1 MPAPCHH
8 HKHFVGLNSS
18 DLTTAYDCTVIATV
32 SQTVSQGTERAS
44 DCPRV
49 TQLPRAEPETEVKR
63 FQSSLLTPAWAVFC
77 VAELGFE
84 RRVNQP
90 RGGGCAGRAEYTES
104 PRPRGTLLPAHQM
117 RAHWEQ
123 GQRHTGSVTALLGP
137 HSWPAASPRAPKPR
151 EQGRGRLPPP
161 SPTRAE

>member
-18 DLTTAYDCTVIATV
+18 DLTTACDCTLIATV

-63 FQSSLLTPAWAVFC
+63 FQSSLLPPGWAVFC

-84 RRVNQP
+84 RRVKQP
-90 RGGGCAGRAEYTES
+90 RGGGCTGRAEYTES
-104 PRPRGTLLPAHQM
+104 PRPPGYPASCPSNEGPLGTRSKAHRVSHCPAGAPQLACSLPK
-117 RAHWEQ
+117 
-123 GQRHTGSVTALLGP
+123 GP
-137 HSWPAASPRAPKPR
+137 
-151 EQGRGRLPPP
+151 
-161 SPTRAE
+161 